1 MAEKT
6 NETRRT
12 GRRKT
17 SIATVVMHP
26 GEGKF
31 VVNGKPMTE
40 YFRGCVRFQNQVLAP
55 FVVTNAANKFDAT
68 VKVLGGGPS
77 SQAGAI
83 RHAFSRALSML
94 TEDNKKALKKAGYLT
109 RDSRMVE
116 RKKPGQP
123 KARRRYQYSKR

>member
-1 MAEKT
+1 MADKT

-17 SIATVVMHP
+17 SIATVIMNP

-31 VVNGKPMTE
+31 VINGKPMTE
-40 YFRGCVRFQNQVLAP
+40 YFRGCVRYQNQVLAP
-55 FVVTNAANKFDAT
+55 FAVSNTANKFDAAI
-68 VKVLGGGPS
+68 KVVGGGPS

-83 RHAFSRALSML
+83 RHALSRALSML
-94 TEDNKKALKKAGYLT
+94 ADDNKKALKKAGYLT